1 MTKLPPITGIA
12 EIVLNV
18 TDLARMRTF
27 YQQALRFQFH
37 SQQSMETEKPNP
49 QGEPTICF
57 LQISESNSPLS
68 VNGHPQL
75 LALIDYKRHVF
86 AKRFTGLRS
95 DESSL
100 NHLAFEI
107 PEAGFTDYLEHLTS
121 LGIDA
126 FVTQFPAMNAQAIFF
141 SDPEGNRLELI
152 AHQPK
157 LED

>member
-1 MTKLPPITGIA
+1 
-12 EIVLNV
+12 
-18 TDLARMRTF
+18 
-27 YQQALRFQFH
+27 
-37 SQQSMETEKPNP
+37 METEKPNP

-57 LQISESNSPLS
+57 LQISKSNSPLS

-107 PEAGFTDYLEHLTS
+107 PEAGFMDYLEHLTS

-126 FVTQFPAMNAQAIFF
+126 FVTQFPVMNAQAIFF

-152 AHQPK
+152 AHQP
-157 LED
+157 